1 MTARRIRV
9 DQLLPAAHVRDAT
22 GDSALHLAAGLERA
36 GFEAG
41 IYALTIDR
49 ELAGRVKPLRAF
61 EPPGSADV
69 TILHYALAS
78 PLNKTLL
85 DCASKRVI
93 VYHNLTPPEMLLPL
107 CPEVAR
113 LTKTGRDQLV
123 ELARSEG
130 VDLAIGV
137 SEYNTA
143 DLCRVGF
150 SRTMTL
156 PLPIDLQHYD
166 VESEPVFAEQ
176 LAWPGQVFMT
186 VGRLSPNKR
195 LEDFLRIAAYYN
207 RYLHPSSHFYI
218 VGGGKGLGAY
228 TTALMDLFDELDLI
242 NPRCT
247 SCPRSGCRRVV
258 FLGHVSH
265 RELVTL
271 YRAADVYLCT
281 SVHEGFCAPLIEA
294 MHFGVPILARHAA
307 AIPETLGDAG
317 VTYTDDDPARV
328 AEALWV
334 LSHDQPLRARL
345 RHNARR
351 RIARFTP
358 GAVIPRWISALA
370 ELAGVPADDAPV
382 APVGSS

>member
-61 EPPGSADV
+61 EPPGSTDV
-69 TILHYALAS
+69 TILHYVLAS
-78 PLNKTLL
+78 PLDNTLL
-85 DCASKRVI
+85 NCAGKRVI

-113 LTKTGRDQLV
+113 LTKIGRDQLV

-137 SEYNTA
+137 SEYNTE
-143 DLCRVGF
+143 DLRRVGF
-150 SRTMTL
+150 SRTTTL
-156 PLPIDLQHYD
+156 PLPIDLQRYD
-166 VESEPVFAEQ
+166 VESKPVFAEQ
-176 LAWPGQVFMT
+176 LAWPGEVFMT

-207 RYLHPSSHFYI
+207 HYVHHSSHFYI
-218 VGGGKGLGAY
+218 VGGGKGMEAY
-228 TTALMDLFDELDLI
+228 TTALMNLFYELDLT
-242 NPRCT
+242 N
-247 SCPRSGCRRVV
+247 RVV
-258 FLGHVSH
+258 FLGRVSH
-265 RELVTL
+265 RDLVTL
-271 YRAADVYLCT
+271 YRAADAYLCT

-317 VTYTDDDPARV
+317 VTYSDDDPARV
-328 AEALWV
+328 AEALWI
-334 LSHDQPLRARL
+334 LCHDQPMRARL
-345 RHNARR
+345 RNNARR
-351 RIARFTP
+351 RIAHFAP
-358 GAVIPRWISALA
+358 GTVIPRWISALA
-370 ELAGVPADDAPV
+370 ELAGVPTDAVPD
-382 APVGSS
+382 ASVGSS

>member
-22 GDSALHLAAGLERA
+22 GDAAVHLAVGLERA
-36 GFEAG
+36 GFDAG

-49 ELAGRVKPLRAF
+49 ELAGRVKPLQAF

-78 PLNKTLL
+78 PLDTKLL
-85 DCASKRVI
+85 ECAGKRVI
-93 VYHNLTPPEMLLPL
+93 VYHNLTPPKMLLPL

-123 ELARSEG
+123 ELARSGG

-143 DLCRVGF
+143 DLARVGF
-150 SRTMTL
+150 SSTTTL
-156 PLPIDLQHYD
+156 PLPIDLARYD
-166 VESEPVFAEQ
+166 VESEPVLAEQ
-176 LAWPGQVFMT
+176 LAWPGQVFLT

-207 RYLHPSSHFYI
+207 RYVHPSSRFYI
-218 VGGGKGLGAY
+218 VGGGTGLGAY
-228 TTALMDLFDELDLI
+228 TTALMDLYRQLEL
-242 NPRCT
+242 NN
-247 SCPRSGCRRVV
+247 RVM
-258 FLGHVSH
+258 FLGRVSH
-265 RELVTL
+265 RDLVTL
-271 YRAADVYLCT
+271 YRAADAYLCT
-281 SVHEGFCAPLIEA
+281 SDHEGFCAPLIEA

-307 AIPETLGDAG
+307 AIPETLGNAG
-317 VTYTDDDPARV
+317 VTYSDDDPARV

-334 LSHDQPLRARL
+334 LTDDQLLRRQL
-345 RHNARR
+345 RRNAQR
-351 RIARFTP
+351 RIAVFSP
-358 GAVIPRWISALA
+358 EAVIPRWITALA
-370 ELAGVPADDAPV
+370 ELSGRPAPASSSAPG
-382 APVGSS
+382 AAA